1 MTTEPQSGSEVE
13 GLSNVEDEV
22 ADDGA
27 SGLTSVPV
35 GDARTGVSYDSF
47 EDLYRALWPAAV
59 RLAWLLSGSRE
70 LAEDIVHDAFL
81 RVESTW
87 QELADPLPYF
97 RRMVINAVKSE
108 HRHAQVE
115 RRYRPDPPDPAVDP
129 EIDEVWNVVA
139 QLPDRERAALVL
151 RFYLDMTVDQV
162 ADHLSCPSGTAKSLI
177 HRGISHL
184 REKVTP

>member
-1 MTTEPQSGSEVE
+1 M
-13 GLSNVEDEV
+13 
-22 ADDGA
+22 
-27 SGLTSVPV
+27 
-35 GDARTGVSYDSF
+35 
-47 EDLYRALWPAAV
+47 
-59 RLAWLLSGSRE
+59 
-70 LAEDIVHDAFL
+70 AEDIVHDAFL

-87 QELADPLPYF
+87 QELADPPPYI
-97 RRMVINAVKSE
+97 RRMVINGVRSE

-115 RRYRPDPPDPAVDP
+115 RRHRPDPPDPAVDP
-129 EIDEVWNVVA
+129 DVEEVWNVVA

-184 REKVTP
+184 REQVTP

>member
-1 MTTEPQSGSEVE
+1 LTTEPQSGQRVGTPPDTAVEVV
-13 GLSNVEDEV
+13 G
-22 ADDGA
+22 GGT
-27 SGLTSVPV
+27 SGLTPTSFRAAGA
-35 GDARTGVSYDSF
+35 GDPYDSF
-47 EDLYRALWPAAV
+47 EDLYRAIWPPAV

-81 RVESTW
+81 RVEATW

-97 RRMVINAVKSE
+97 RRMVINGVRSE
-108 HRHAQVE
+108 HRHALVE
-115 RRYRPDPPDPAVDP
+115 RRHRPDPPGPAFDP
-129 EIDEVWNVVA
+129 EMEEVWNVVA

>member
-1 MTTEPQSGSEVE
+1 MTTESRNGPEV
-13 GLSNVEDEV
+13 SDPSRTEDGV
-22 ADDGA
+22 AGHGA
-27 SGLTSVPV
+27 AGLTSVTAGTATA
-35 GDARTGVSYDSF
+35 GDSYNSF
-47 EDLYRALWPAAV
+47 EDLYRAIWPPAV

-70 LAEDIVHDAFL
+70 VAEDIVHDAFL
-81 RVESTW
+81 RVEATW
-87 QELADPLPYF
+87 RELADPLPYF

-108 HRHAQVE
+108 HRHAEVE
-115 RRYRPDPPDPAVDP
+115 RRHRPDSPGPAIDP
-129 EIDEVWNVVA
+129 EMEEVWNVVA

-184 REKVTP
+184 REKVAP